1 MFKKLIPCFIALFIF
16 HEVGAQGKQIQY
28 LVQQIAELQ
37 VYIGYLKKGYDIV
50 QTGIHTVRDIR
61 NGEFNLHSLYYSS
74 LKTVNPKIR
83 NSAQTAGVI
92 VNLQYVTKSV
102 ASLKKAVQEVNTLP
116 EPHRQFIQQCC
127 NKLTDDID
135 KTSMLLTDIITSG
148 TLQMSDDERLNRIN
162 AVYKKSID
170 QSVFVQQLL
179 SQTTALLQ
187 SLTQDRSDQELI
199 KIFHDIK

>member
-1 MFKKLIPCFIALFIF
+1 MFKKLIPCFIALFIV
-16 HEVGAQGKQIQY
+16 HKVSAQGKQIQY

-61 NGEFNLHSLYYSS
+61 NGEFNLHSLYYGS

-83 NSAQTAGVI
+83 NSAQTAGI
-92 VNLQYVTKSV
+92 IANLQYVTKSV
-102 ASLKKAVQEVNTLP
+102 ASLKRAIRESNTLP
-116 EPHRQFIQQCC
+116 EPHRHFVKQCC
-127 NKLTDDID
+127 DKLTDDID
-135 KTSMLLTDIITSG
+135 KTSQFLTDIITSG

-187 SLTQDRSDQELI
+187 SLAQNRSDQELI
-199 KIFHDIK
+199 KNFHDIK